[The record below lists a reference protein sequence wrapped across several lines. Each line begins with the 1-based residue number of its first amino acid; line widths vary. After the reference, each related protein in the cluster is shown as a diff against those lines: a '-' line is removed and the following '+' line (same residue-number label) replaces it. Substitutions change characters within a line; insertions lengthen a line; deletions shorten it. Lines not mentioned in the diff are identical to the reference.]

1 MGGCRSLSRG
11 RRLSRSDGAAVPPDA
26 AMSAVSIDDI
36 RSRLQSAFAPTSLQV
51 IDEGHLHIG
60 HAGEGTGH
68 FRVRIASTAF
78 DGKTRVQQHR
88 MVYDA
93 LADLMG
99 KGIHAL
105 AIEARAADG
114 L

>member
-1 MGGCRSLSRG
+1 MTAAPVDEIRA
-11 RRLSRSDGAAVPPDA
+11 RLER
-26 AMSAVSIDDI
+26 
-36 RSRLQSAFAPTSLQV
+36 AFAPRSLEV

-68 FRVRIASTAF
+68 FRIRIASATFA
-78 DGKTRVQQHR
+78 GKARVQQHR

-99 KGIHAL
+99 HGIHAL
-105 AIEARAADG
+105 AIEVV
-114 L
+114 

>member
-1 MGGCRSLSRG
+1 
-11 RRLSRSDGAAVPPDA
+11 
-26 AMSAVSIDDI
+26 MSAASTDDI
-36 RSRLQSAFAPTSLQV
+36 RTRLQAAFAPTTLQV

-68 FRVRIASTAF
+68 FRVRIASAAF

-93 LADLMG
+93 LAGLMG
-99 KGIHAL
+99 HGIHAL
-105 AIEARAADG
+105 AIEVQSSSRE
-114 L
+114 

>member
-1 MGGCRSLSRG
+1 MSAASIEDIRG
-11 RRLSRSDGAAVPPDA
+11 R
-26 AMSAVSIDDI
+26 
-36 RSRLQSAFAPTSLQV
+36 LQTAFAPTALDV

-68 FRVRIASTAF
+68 FRVRIASAAF

-99 KGIHAL
+99 NGIHAL
-105 AIEARAADG
+105 AIEAQSSPRE
-114 L
+114 